1 MKYAAIIVIP
11 YIALVCFFLVWSDWA
26 LDVYI
31 DQREILAVEPHCA
44 RRLNDYMPPLGD
56 FSYTRY
62 LQEETVDTTNNGQLQ
77 DEQPVQPGLD
87 DSLVES
93 EQTETT
99 AANKECIEPE
109 KINNLIY
116 NIKVIT
122 WICLVLSFYFIFIEV
137 LQAVQNPTYYSRVM
151 LTQLGDLI
159 GPILIAIN
167 TIRFIVFEGN
177 NDPMQTSSQAEI
189 SILGERFTYK
199 PEKVLDKT
207 FWLMQ
212 SLAQLTIWVKA
223 IQIVRINS
231 KLAYLMQMIFASMK
245 QIIPFLSFLVLSI
258 FALGSMF
265 LMISKIY
272 IGNEEIVAIR
282 EFLGTKLALSATEQ
296 AEVDGLPS
304 VFTSHSNL
312 GTKDV
317 QNIGGGIS
325 YSFGFAIGPEVGDMG
340 EFDWFGKVCFIFS
353 WIFIQILLLNL
364 LIAIIGS
371 VYAEKE
377 ACKDQEYYVSK
388 SQLLTELSMF
398 YDDEEDIQDT
408 LAGESEDQTVA

>member
-1 MKYAAIIVIP
+1 MIDRHWHQVKWKYAAIIVIP

-44 RRLNDYMPPLGD
+44 RRLDDYMPPLGD
-56 FSYTRY
+56 FSFTRY
-62 LQEETVDTTNNGQLQ
+62 LQEETVDMTNNGQLL
-77 DEQPVQPGLD
+77 DEQPVKHIEDKTQPGPD
-87 DSLVES
+87 DSRVES

-99 AANKECIEPE
+99 AANKECIEAE
-109 KINNLIY
+109 KINSLIY
-116 NIKVIT
+116 KIKVIT

-137 LQAVQNPTYYSRVM
+137 FQAVQNPTYYSRVM

-177 NDPMQTSSQAEI
+177 NDSMQTSPQAEI

-212 SLAQLTIWVKA
+212 ALAQLTIWVKA

-231 KLAYLMQMIFASMK
+231 KLAYLMQMIFASMY

-272 IGNEEIVAIR
+272 IGNEEIIAIR

-296 AEVDGLPS
+296 TEVDGLPF
-304 VFTSHSNL
+304 VFTS
-312 GTKDV
+312 
-317 QNIGGGIS
+317 
-325 YSFGFAIGPEVGDMG
+325 
-340 EFDWFGKVCFIFS
+340 
-353 WIFIQILLLNL
+353 
-364 LIAIIGS
+364 
-371 VYAEKE
+371 
-377 ACKDQEYYVSK
+377 
-388 SQLLTELSMF
+388 
-398 YDDEEDIQDT
+398 
-408 LAGESEDQTVA
+408 

>member
-1 MKYAAIIVIP
+1 LIDRHWHQVKWKYTAIIVIP

-31 DQREILAVEPHCA
+31 DQREILTVEPHCA
-44 RRLNDYMPPLGD
+44 RRLDDYMPPLGD
-56 FSYTRY
+56 FSFTRY
-62 LQEETVDTTNNGQLQ
+62 LQEETVDMTNNGQLL
-77 DEQPVQPGLD
+77 DEQPVKPIEDKKQPGPD
-87 DSLVES
+87 NSRVES

-99 AANKECIEPE
+99 AANKECIEAE
-109 KINNLIY
+109 KINSLI
-116 NIKVIT
+116 NKIKVIT
-122 WICLVLSFYFIFIEV
+122 WICLVLSFYFILIEV
-137 LQAVQNPTYYSRVM
+137 FQAVQNPTYYSRVM

-177 NDPMQTSSQAEI
+177 NDSMQTSPQAEI

-199 PEKVLDKT
+199 PEKALDKT

-212 SLAQLTIWVKA
+212 ALAQLTIWVKA

-231 KLAYLMQMIFASMK
+231 KLAYLMQMIFASMY

-272 IGNEEIVAIR
+272 IGNEEIIAIR

-296 AEVDGLPS
+296 AEVDGLPF
-304 VFTSHSNL
+304 VFTSQSNL

-317 QNIGGGIS
+317 RNIGGGIS
-325 YSFGFAIGPEVGDMG
+325 YSFGFAIGPEVGDIG
-340 EFDWFGKVCFIFS
+340 EFDWFGKLCFIFS

-377 ACKDQEYYVSK
+377 ACKD
-388 SQLLTELSMF
+388 
-398 YDDEEDIQDT
+398 
-408 LAGESEDQTVA
+408 